1 MKKLNKKQERF
12 CLEYV
17 IDLNATQAAIR
28 AGYSKKTAH
37 SSGPRLLE
45 NVDVKAKI
53 EELQAKTTK
62 KLEITREDIV
72 SRLNARSKTVE
83 QLHIL
88 ATKEKLTPQ
97 EESQFAR
104 LTMVIK
110 TSDAN
115 KADEV
120 IAKMLGFNAPD
131 KLDVEHRGI
140 EKININI
147 IKNK

>member
-1 MKKLNKKQERF
+1 M
-12 CLEYV
+12 
-17 IDLNATQAAIR
+17 
-28 AGYSKKTAH
+28 
-37 SSGPRLLE
+37 E